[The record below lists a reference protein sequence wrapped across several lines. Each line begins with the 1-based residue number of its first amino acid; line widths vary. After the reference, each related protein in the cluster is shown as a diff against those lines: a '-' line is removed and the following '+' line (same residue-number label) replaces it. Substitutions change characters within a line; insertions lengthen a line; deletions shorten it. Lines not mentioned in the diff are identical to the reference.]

1 MKTTRNRG
9 TNKTQSQQ
17 KERNNRDQGRN
28 ENFKKLKINKTKTWF
43 FENKID
49 KSLAR
54 CIKKK
59 REWVQI
65 DKIRNK
71 KEEVTM
77 YHKN

>member
-1 MKTTRNRG
+1 MKTTRKRG

-17 KERNNRDQGRN
+17 ERNNRDQGRN

>member
-1 MKTTRNRG
+1 MKTTRKRG

-17 KERNNRDQGRN
+17 ERNNRDQGRN
-28 ENFKKLKINKTKTWF
+28 ENFKKLKINKSKTWF

-77 YHKN
+77 YHKK

>member
-1 MKTTRNRG
+1 MKTTRKRG

>member
-1 MKTTRNRG
+1 MKTTRKRG

-54 CIKKK
+54 CIKK
-59 REWVQI
+59 EGVGSNQ
-65 DKIRNK
+65 
-71 KEEVTM
+71 
-77 YHKN
+77 